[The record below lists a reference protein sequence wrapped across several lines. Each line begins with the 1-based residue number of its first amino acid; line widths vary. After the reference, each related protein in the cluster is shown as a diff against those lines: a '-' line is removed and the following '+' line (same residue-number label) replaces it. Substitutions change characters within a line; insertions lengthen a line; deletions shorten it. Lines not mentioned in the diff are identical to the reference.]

1 MIKKILWGLFGGII
15 SIFSARLISIYHI
28 RGNNFY
34 IYECISLILFLSL
47 SFFVKRIRAK
57 IIKKETII
65 GFIVFIIFFGSMI
78 FLSGGIRSIYSYLI
92 MALTS
97 FAYLLFLNWYFKKY
111 NEISN
116 NE

>member
-1 MIKKILWGLFGGII
+1 MIKKILWGLFWGII

-34 IYECISLILFLSL
+34 IYECVSLILFLSL
-47 SFFVKRIRAK
+47 GFFVKRIREK
-57 IIKKETII
+57 IIKKEAII
-65 GFIVFIIFFGSMI
+65 GFIAIIIFFGSLI
-78 FLSGGIRSIYSYLI
+78 VLKGGIRALNSYII

>member
-1 MIKKILWGLFGGII
+1 MIKKILWGVLGGAI
-15 SIFSARLISIYHI
+15 SIISARLISIYHI

-47 SFFVKRIRAK
+47 SFFVKRIREK

-65 GFIVFIIFFGSMI
+65 GFIAIIIFFGSLI
-78 FLSGGIRSIYSYLI
+78 VFKRGIRAINSYII

-97 FAYLLFLNWYFKKY
+97 LAYLLFLKWYFKKY
-111 NEISN
+111 NETYSN
-116 NE
+116 E

>member
-1 MIKKILWGLFGGII
+1 MIKKILWGLLGGAVSII
-15 SIFSARLISIYHI
+15 SARLISKYHI
-28 RGNNFY
+28 RGNGFY
-34 IYECISLILFLSL
+34 IFECLTILLFLSL
-47 SFFVKRIRAK
+47 GFFVKSIRAK

-65 GFIVFIIFFGSMI
+65 GFIVIIIFFGSMI